1 MRARTRMGIS
11 LYLLADVVAAMASWA
26 GLFLY
31 RKLKFDGY
39 TWEHGLEELFDD
51 NFLPGVLAVTAFW
64 LGLHFMA
71 GLYTDIFRKSRLT
84 DIYDTARAS
93 IAGTLILFFVLLL
106 DDNISGDF
114 KNYYRTLGM
123 LLLLHFTFTAT
134 GRQVVLA
141 YAKWMI
147 NTGRVAY
154 ATVLVGSGER
164 GWQIYNDIRGSK
176 KPLGYR
182 FIGYVET
189 NGGHQNELTQTLP
202 LLGDWQ
208 QLESILATT
217 EVDEVIIA
225 IEPED
230 RKKINKILD
239 ALVNYN
245 VVTKITPGMTEILS
259 GAVRMSHVV
268 GAILIEINPQLM
280 PVWQKVLKRAIDI
293 LAAGV
298 VLMFIWP
305 LLLLVALM
313 VKRSSAGPVF
323 YRQERV
329 GLHGRPFTILKFR
342 SMYLNSEAQGP
353 ALATDDDPR
362 VTPWGKTMR
371 KYRLDELP
379 QFWNVLKGDMSLV
392 GPRPER
398 QFFIDQILPIAPAYK
413 HLQKAKPGITSWGM
427 VKFGYA
433 ENVEQMVQRMKY
445 DLLYI
450 ENMSLA
456 LDFKI
461 LIYTVLILVQ
471 GKGK

>member
-1 MRARTRMGIS
+1 MRGRIRMGMW
-11 LYLLADVVAAMASWA
+11 LYLLADLIASAASWA
-26 GLFLY
+26 GLFVY
-31 RKLKFDGY
+31 RKLRFDGY
-39 TWEHGLEELFDD
+39 TWANSIDELFDN
-51 NFLPGVLAVTAFW
+51 NFLPGVVAVTVFW
-64 LGLHFMA
+64 LLLHFMA
-71 GLYTDIFRKSRLT
+71 GAYTDIYRKSRLT

-93 IAGTLILFFVLLL
+93 IAGTVILFFVLLL
-106 DDNISGDF
+106 DDNISNDF

-123 LLLLHFTFTAT
+123 LLFLHFSLTVI
-134 GRQVVLA
+134 GRQKVLA
-141 YAKWMI
+141 FAKWMI

-154 ATVLVGSGER
+154 TTVLVGSGER
-164 GWQIYNDIRGSK
+164 AWQTYQDIQSSK

-189 NGGHQNELTQTLP
+189 NGGHPNELTQTLP
-202 LLGDWQ
+202 LLGGWQ
-208 QLESILATT
+208 QLETILASQP
-217 EVDEVIIA
+217 VDEVVIA
-225 IEPED
+225 IESED

-239 ALVNYN
+239 ALVNFD
-245 VVTKITPGMTEILS
+245 VVTKIAPGMTEILS

-268 GAILIEINPQLM
+268 GAILIEITPQLM
-280 PVWQKVLKRAIDI
+280 PVWQRVLKRALDI
-293 LAAGV
+293 AAAGT
-298 VLMFIWP
+298 VLLIIWP
-305 LLLLVALM
+305 LLLLIAFL
-313 VKRSSAGPVF
+313 VKRSSHGPAF
-323 YRQERV
+323 YKQERV
-329 GLHGRPFTILKFR
+329 GLHGRPFVIYKFR
-342 SMYLNSEAQGP
+342 SMYLDSEVQGP
-353 ALATDDDPR
+353 ALAMDGDPR
-362 VTPWGKTMR
+362 ITRWGRIMR

-379 QFWNVLKGDMSLV
+379 QFWNVLKGEMSLV

-398 QFFIDQILPIAPAYK
+398 QFYVDQILVIAPAYK